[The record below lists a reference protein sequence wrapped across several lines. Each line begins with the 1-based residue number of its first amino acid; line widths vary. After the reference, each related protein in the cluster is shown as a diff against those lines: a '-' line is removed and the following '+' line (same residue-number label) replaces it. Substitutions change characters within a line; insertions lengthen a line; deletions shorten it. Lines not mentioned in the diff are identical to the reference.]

1 MFSGFMVTTWVVATV
16 VAVAAGVVGFF
27 VVVRGSAFAAHALPL
42 GAFSGAAAAALVGV
56 NTLVGLVVFSVL
68 GAVGIGRL
76 SHRARRDVATALM
89 LVVLLGLGALFLSMT
104 SEYAPEIYSLL
115 FGEVLGVSTFDVVP
129 IAVLGVISVA
139 MIAVA
144 YRPLLLGSI
153 SPELGEVAGVSSGRM
168 ELWFLLVLA
177 AVTAMALP
185 VVGAL
190 LVFSLMVGPPA
201 AARSFT
207 DKPHMAMVGSVV
219 VAVVTVWAAIAIS
232 YRTNWPV
239 GFFVG
244 IIGAGSYFVGRTWS
258 WWRRT
263 RGGIEGDRL
272 RRAGAPP
279 DGLPHTAPRPAAPE
293 PR

>member
-16 VAVAAGVVGFF
+16 VAVVAGVVGFF
-27 VVVRGSAFAAHALPL
+27 VVARGSAFAAHALPL
-42 GAFSGAAAAALVGV
+42 GAFSGAAAAALAGV
-56 NTLVGLVVFSVL
+56 STLVGLVGFSVL
-68 GAVGIGRL
+68 GAVGISRL
-76 SHRARRDVATALM
+76 SHRARRDVATALV

-115 FGEVLGVSTFDVVP
+115 FGEVIGVSTSSITP
-129 IAVLGVISVA
+129 IAVLGAICVV
-139 MIAVA
+139 MVAVA
-144 YRPLLLGSI
+144 WRPLLLSSI

-207 DKPHMAMVGSVV
+207 SKPHVALAGSVL
-219 VAVVTVWAAIAIS
+219 VAVVTVWAAIAVS
-232 YRTNWPV
+232 YQTNWPV

-244 IIGAGSYFVGRTWS
+244 IIGAGAYFVGRSWS
-258 WWRRT
+258 WWVQTGRS
-263 RGGIEGDRL
+263 GWRL
-272 RRAGAPP
+272 RRGAALRDGRPRTASLRGAP
-279 DGLPHTAPRPAAPE
+279 APR
-293 PR
+293 

>member
-16 VAVAAGVVGFF
+16 VAVVAGVVGFF

-115 FGEVLGVSTFDVVP
+115 FGEVLGVSTNQVAP
-129 IAVLGVISVA
+129 IAVLGVVCVT
-139 MIAVA
+139 MVAVA

-153 SPELGEVAGVSSGRM
+153 SPELGEVAGVPSGRM

-207 DKPHMAMVGSVV
+207 DKPHMAMVGSVA
-219 VAVVTVWAAIAIS
+219 VALITVWAAIAIS
-232 YRTNWPV
+232 YRSNWPV

-244 IIGAGSYFVGRTWS
+244 VIGALSYFVGRAWS
-258 WWRRT
+258 WWRLT
-263 RGGIEGDRL
+263 RDRGL
-272 RRAGAPP
+272 RRAAALP
-279 DGLPHTAPRPAAPE
+279 DGHPRTALRPAAPAH
-293 PR
+293 R